1 MAFNG
6 LLISMILHA
15 ALGAWL
21 IYHTPDI
28 QRASEAVEVE
38 IINDNSAKNRNRED
52 SNKSVVLK
60 AEVPLSEL
68 TDVGK
73 ARFFS
78 ESKLRVKVEQ
88 QARLSGLTENRG
100 GGEQTP
106 REQSKNQEP
115 NQVAKPQLNLKP
127 DWPSKPRLEPADST
141 DGLAS
146 ASKPLPPQAFAPRPL
161 NSGASRINESLPD
174 DVKIGDFTALNTDQ
188 YLFYSFYARIAPMIR
203 FHWER
208 NVERAI
214 NELTIRNF
222 TGPKKGEWDTAVDVV
237 LDSKGYLINTTVER
251 ESRIDAF
258 DKAVVQAFRSST
270 PFLNP
275 PKEMIQEDGRIH
287 LRYAFRVFWTPRQLA
302 QPGARL

>member
-6 LLISMILHA
+6 LLISLFLHA
-15 ALGAWL
+15 ALTAW
-21 IYHTPDI
+21 IVYHPPQQ
-28 QRASEAVEVE
+28 QRVAEAVEVE
-38 IINDNSAKNRNRED
+38 IINEPPATATSQSP
-52 SNKSVVLK
+52 SNKTVVLK

-68 TDVGK
+68 TNVGK

-78 ESKLRVKVEQ
+78 EYQQRVKLEQ

-100 GGEQTP
+100 GGVQAP
-106 REQSKNQEP
+106 REQSKNQD
-115 NQVAKPQLNLKP
+115 QVAKPQVNLKP
-127 DWPSKPRLEPADST
+127 DWPKQPRLEPSEDKE
-141 DGLAS
+141 GLA
-146 ASKPLPPQAFAPRPL
+146 AAGKQLPPQAFAPRPL
-161 NSGASRINESLPD
+161 NQGASRINESMPS
-174 DVKIGDFTALNTDQ
+174 DVKLGDFTALNTDQ

-214 NELTIRNF
+214 NELTVRNF
-222 TGPKKGEWDTAVDVV
+222 TGPKKSEWDTAVDVV
-237 LDSKGYLINTTVER
+237 LDSKGYLINTIIER
-251 ESRIDAF
+251 ESKIDAL
-258 DKAVVQAFRSST
+258 DKAVIQAFKSST

-302 QPGARL
+302 QPAARL